1 MNIVLP
7 PVAAGA
13 AMMFSSLSVVFSS
26 LLLKRWTP
34 PKIETK
40 ETFID
45 DLEMGNNAT
54 GGDGDGFSLKNGTI
68 EEFNNVKSAV
78 NFSSLFAKM
87 TTTRRNRRGGGGG
100 GRLNGNNNQSYEL
113 VSNRFS

>member
-1 MNIVLP
+1 MDP
-7 PVAAGA
+7 
-13 AMMFSSLSVVFSS
+13 
-26 LLLKRWTP
+26 T
-34 PKIETK
+34 KIETK

-68 EEFNNVKSAV
+68 EEFNNVKRKSV

-87 TTTRRNRRGGGGG
+87 TTTRRNRRGGRRG
-100 GRLNGNNNQSYEL
+100 GRKTEWKQ
-113 VSNRFS
+113 

>member
-26 LLLKRWTP
+26 LLLKDGPT
-34 PKIETK
+34 KIETK

-68 EEFNNVKSAV
+68 EEFNNVKKS
-78 NFSSLFAKM
+78 
-87 TTTRRNRRGGGGG
+87 R
-100 GRLNGNNNQSYEL
+100 
-113 VSNRFS
+113 

>member
-1 MNIVLP
+1 
-7 PVAAGA
+7 
-13 AMMFSSLSVVFSS
+13 
-26 LLLKRWTP
+26 
-34 PKIETK
+34 
-40 ETFID
+40 
-45 DLEMGNNAT
+45 MGNNAT

-68 EEFNNVKSAV
+68 EEFNNVKRKSAV